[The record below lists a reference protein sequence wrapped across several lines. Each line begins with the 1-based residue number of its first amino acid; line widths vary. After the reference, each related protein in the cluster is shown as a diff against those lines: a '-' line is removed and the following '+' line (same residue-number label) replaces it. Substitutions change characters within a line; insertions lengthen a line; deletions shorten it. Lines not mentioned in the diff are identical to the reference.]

1 MSWAAQEF
9 EGLELGDARRTQ
21 RLIKLVDDLSAQP
34 TGSIPLA
41 CGGWP
46 ETKAAYR
53 LLDNPAVEWREI
65 LEVHTTRTVERMA
78 GQPVVLCIQDT
89 TELDFTS
96 QPGIAGLGRLSYE
109 AQHGMYVHP
118 TLAVT
123 PAGVALGVL
132 DAWMWARKPK
142 DQPDIKEST
151 RWVEGYGIVADLAE
165 TVPDTRLVYVADR
178 EGDIRAL
185 IDVAARRGTPADWL
199 IRSKH
204 HRKTTTGAKLWD
216 RLAQSAPLGEV
227 EFTLPA
233 APDRPARLVRQTLY
247 RQVVTLPAHHG
258 QPAVTVTA
266 ILAREEQPP
275 AGQTAIEW
283 RLLTNRTAETLE
295 AVVELIDWYRRRWLV
310 EIFFRIWKS
319 GCRVE
324 ALQLGTLER
333 LERALVIDL
342 IIAWRILHLV
352 TWGRDCPNLP
362 CDVVFDPEEW
372 QAAWIV
378 AHRCPPPETPPPLGQ
393 MVRLI
398 AGFGGFLGRKHD
410 GHPGPK
416 AIWEGM
422 QKVRAFAIALEAR
435 QVAYAEDAIK
445 LWVIGCRRG
454 GQGHR

>member
-1 MSWAAQEF
+1 MSWAAQEV
-9 EGLELGDARRTQ
+9 EGLELGDVRRTQ
-21 RLIKLVDDLSAQP
+21 RLIKLVNDLSAQP

-53 LLDNPAVEWREI
+53 LLDNPAVAWREI
-65 LEVHTTRTVERMA
+65 LEVHTTRTVERMQ

-89 TELDFTS
+89 TELDFTAP
-96 QPGIAGLGRLSYE
+96 PGIAGLGRLSYE
-109 AQHGMYVHP
+109 AQHGLYVHP

-142 DQPDIKEST
+142 DQPDIKESI
-151 RWVEGYGIVADLAE
+151 RWVEGYEIVADLAE

-178 EGDIRAL
+178 EGDRRAL
-185 IDVAARRGTPADWL
+185 MDAAARRGHSADWL
-199 IRSKH
+199 VRAKH
-204 HRKTTTGAKLWD
+204 DRNTADGDKRWA
-216 RLAQSAPLGEV
+216 RLAQSEPLGQV
-227 EFTLPA
+227 EFTRPA
-233 APDRPARLVRQTLY
+233 APNRPARVVRQPLY
-247 RQVVTLPAHHG
+247 RERLTLPARQG
-258 QPAVTVTA
+258 APVVTVTA

-275 AGQTAIEW
+275 AGEKAIEW

-319 GCRVE
+319 GCRIE
-324 ALQLGTLER
+324 ALQLGTRER
-333 LERALVIDL
+333 LERALVIYL

-352 TWGRDCPNLP
+352 TWGRDCPHLP
-362 CDVVFDPEEW
+362 GDVVFDPEAW

-378 AHRCPPPETPPPLGQ
+378 AHRAQPPETPPPLGQ
-393 MVRLI
+393 RVRLI

-410 GHPGPK
+410 GYPGPK

-422 QKVRAFAIALEAR
+422 QKVRAFAIALEAGR
-435 QVAYAEDAIK
+435 AVYAGD
-445 LWVIGCRRG
+445 G
-454 GQGHR
+454 

>member
-1 MSWAAQEF
+1 M
-9 EGLELGDARRTQ
+9 GDARRTR
-21 RLIKLVDDLSAQP
+21 RLIKLVEALAAAA

-41 CGGWP
+41 SGGWA

-53 LLDNPAVEWREI
+53 LLDNEALDWREM
-65 LEVHTTRTVERMA
+65 LEVHTRRTVERMR

-96 QPGIAGLGRLSYE
+96 QPGIAGLGRLSYD
-109 AQHGMYVHP
+109 AQHGLYVHP

-123 PAGVALGVL
+123 PAGLALGVL
-132 DAWMWARKPK
+132 DAWMWARGPK
-142 DQPDIKEST
+142 ERPAVKEST

-165 TVPDTRLVYVADR
+165 TVPDSRLVYVADR
-178 EGDIRAL
+178 EGDLRAL
-185 IDVAARRGTPADWL
+185 MDTAARRGYPADWL
-199 IRSKH
+199 IRSRH
-204 HRKTTTGAKLWD
+204 DRNTADGDKLWD
-216 RLAQSAPLGEV
+216 RLARSEALGEV

-233 APDRPARLVRQTLY
+233 APGRPARVVRQTLY
-247 RQVVTLPAHHG
+247 RDAVTLPARKG
-258 QPAVTVTA
+258 APAVTATA

-275 AGQTAIEW
+275 TGQQAVAW
-283 RLLTNRTAETLE
+283 RLLTNREADTLE
-295 AVVELIDWYRRRWLV
+295 AVVELIDWYRRRWLA
-310 EIFFRIWKS
+310 EIFFRILKS

-333 LERALVIDL
+333 LERALVIYL

-352 TWGRDCPNLP
+352 TWGRHCPNLP
-362 CDVVFDPEEW
+362 CEVVFDPEEW

-378 AHRCPPPETPPPLGQ
+378 AHRTKPPETPPPLGQ

-416 AIWEGM
+416 TLWEGLQRVQM
-422 QKVRAFAIALEAR
+422 FALGVAAAKA
-435 QVAYAEDAIK
+435 AYASD
-445 LWVIGCRRG
+445 G
-454 GQGHR
+454 

>member
-1 MSWAAQEF
+1 MSWAREEF
-9 EGLELGDARRTQ
+9 KDLKLGDARRTQ

-65 LEVHTTRTVERMA
+65 LEVHTTRTVERLA
-78 GQPVVLCIQDT
+78 SQPVVLCLQDT

-109 AQHGMYVHP
+109 TQHGLYAHP

-123 PAGVALGVL
+123 PAGLALGVL
-132 DAWMWARKPK
+132 DAWLWARKPK

-151 RWVEGYGIVADLAE
+151 RWVEGYEIVADLAE
-165 TVPDTRLVYVADR
+165 TVPDTQLVYVADR
-178 EGDIRAL
+178 EGDLRAL
-185 IDVAARRGTPADWL
+185 IAAAARRGTAADWL
-199 IRSKH
+199 IRAKH
-204 HRKTTTGAKLWD
+204 NRKTSTGEKLWD

-233 APDRPARLVRQTLY
+233 TPARPARPVRQTLY
-247 RQVVTLPAHHG
+247 RTAVTLPAHHD

-266 ILAREEQPP
+266 ILAREEHPP
-275 AGQTAIEW
+275 VGEQAIEW

-295 AVVELIDWYRRRWLV
+295 DVAQLIDWYRKRWLI

-324 ALQLGTLER
+324 ALQLGTWER
-333 LERALVIDL
+333 LERALVIYL

-362 CDVVFDPEEW
+362 CDVVFDPAEW

-378 AHRCPPPETPPPLGQ
+378 AHRTQPPVTPPPLGQ

-422 QKVRAFAIALEAR
+422 QKVSAFAVAFEATHA
-435 QVAYAEDAIK
+435 VY
-445 LWVIGCRRG
+445 VGSG
-454 GQGHR
+454 

>member
-1 MSWAAQEF
+1 MGWAREEF
-9 EGLELGDARRTQ
+9 KDLELGDARRSQ
-21 RLIKLVDDLSAQP
+21 RLIKLVDDLSGQP

-65 LEVHTTRTVERMA
+65 LEVHSTRTVERLA
-78 GQPVVLCIQDT
+78 GQPVVLCLQDT

-109 AQHGMYVHP
+109 AQHGLYVHP

-123 PAGVALGVL
+123 PTGVALGVL

-142 DQPDIKEST
+142 DQPDLKEST
-151 RWVEGYGIVADLAE
+151 RWVEGHEIVADLAD
-165 TVPDTRLVYVADR
+165 TVPDTRLVYIADR
-178 EGDIRAL
+178 EGDLRAL
-185 IDVAARRGTPADWL
+185 IDAAARRGTSADWL
-199 IRSKH
+199 IRSQH
-204 HRKTTTGAKLWD
+204 NRKTTSGEKLWD
-216 RLAQSAPLGEV
+216 RLIQSEPLGEV

-233 APDRPARLVRQTLY
+233 TPARPARSVRQTLY
-247 RQVVTLPAHHG
+247 RTVVTLPAHHG
-258 QPAVTVTA
+258 QPAVPVTA
-266 ILAREEQPP
+266 ILAREEHPP
-275 AGQTAIEW
+275 AGEPAIEW

-295 AVVELIDWYRRRWLV
+295 DVVQLIDWYRKRWLI

-333 LERALVIDL
+333 LERALVIYL

-352 TWGRDCPNLP
+352 TWGRDGPNLP
-362 CDVVFDPEEW
+362 CDVVFDPAEW

-378 AHRCPPPETPPPLGQ
+378 AHRTPPPETPPPLGQ
-393 MVRLI
+393 MVRLV
-398 AGFGGFLGRKHD
+398 AAFGGFLGRKHD
-410 GHPGPK
+410 GYPGPK
-416 AIWEGM
+416 ALWEGM
-422 QKVRAFAIALEAR
+422 QKVSAFAIAFEATR
-435 QVAYAEDAIK
+435 TVYARD
-445 LWVIGCRRG
+445 G
-454 GQGHR
+454 

>member
-1 MSWAAQEF
+1 MSWAQAELHD
-9 EGLELGDARRTQ
+9 LELGDARRTQ

-65 LEVHTTRTVERMA
+65 LEVHTARTVARMA

-109 AQHGMYVHP
+109 AQHGLYAHP

-123 PAGVALGVL
+123 PAGLALGVL

-142 DQPDIKEST
+142 ERPDVKEST
-151 RWVEGYGIVADLAE
+151 RWVEGYEIVADLAE
-165 TVPDTRLVYVADR
+165 AVPDSRLVYVADR
-178 EGDIRAL
+178 EGDLRAL
-185 IDVAARRGTPADWL
+185 IAAAARRGTPADWL
-199 IRSKH
+199 IRSQH
-204 HRKTTTGAKLWD
+204 NRKTTTGEKLWA
-216 RLAQSAPLGEV
+216 RLAQSDALGEV

-247 RQVVTLPAHHG
+247 RTVVTLPAHRG
-258 QPAVTVTA
+258 QPAVTATA
-266 ILAREEQPP
+266 ILAREERPP
-275 AGQTAIEW
+275 AGEKAIAW
-283 RLLTNRTAETLE
+283 RLLTHRAADALE
-295 AVVELIDWYRRRWLV
+295 DVVQLIDWYRKRWLI

-333 LERALVIDL
+333 LERPLVIYL
-342 IIAWRILHLV
+342 MIAWRILHLV

-362 CDVVFDPEEW
+362 CEVVFDPEEW

-378 AHRCPPPETPPPLGQ
+378 AHRAQPPATPPPLGQ

-398 AGFGGFLGRKHD
+398 AGFGGFLGRKSD

-422 QKVRAFAIALEAR
+422 QKVRAFAIGIAAAR
-435 QVAYAEDAIK
+435 ETFISS
-445 LWVIGCRRG
+445 G
-454 GQGHR
+454 

>member
-1 MSWAAQEF
+1 MSWAKQEF
-9 EGLELGDARRTQ
+9 EGLEWGDVRRTR

-41 CGGWP
+41 CTGWA

-53 LLDNPAVEWREI
+53 LLDNPATEWREI
-65 LEVHTTRTVERMA
+65 LEVHTTRTVERMV

-89 TELDFTS
+89 TDLDFTA

-109 AQHGMYVHP
+109 AQHGLYVHP

-142 DQPDIKEST
+142 DQPDVKEST
-151 RWVEGYGIVADLAE
+151 RWVEGYEIVADLAE
-165 TVPDTRLVYVADR
+165 TVPETRLVYVADR
-178 EGDIRAL
+178 EGDLRAL
-185 IDVAARRGTPADWL
+185 IAAAARRGTPADWL

-204 HRKTTTGAKLWD
+204 DRKTTTGEKLWA
-216 RLAQSAPLGEV
+216 RLAQSDPLGEV

-233 APDRPARLVRQTLY
+233 APDRPARSVRQTLY
-247 RQVVTLPAHHG
+247 RTVVTLPAHHG
-258 QPAVTVTA
+258 HPAVTVTA

-275 AGQTAIEW
+275 AGEKVIEW
-283 RLLTNRTAETLE
+283 RLLTNRTADTLE
-295 AVVELIDWYRRRWLV
+295 AVVELIDWYRKRWLI

-333 LERALVIDL
+333 LERALVIYL

-362 CDVVFDPEEW
+362 CNVVFDPEEW

-378 AHRCPPPETPPPLGQ
+378 AHRTQPPETPPPLGQ

-398 AGFGGFLGRKHD
+398 ARFGGFLGRKHD

-416 AIWEGM
+416 ALWEGL
-422 QKVRAFAIALEAR
+422 QKVRAFVIALEAGR
-435 QVAYAEDAIK
+435 AVYAGD
-445 LWVIGCRRG
+445 G
-454 GQGHR
+454 

>member
-1 MSWAAQEF
+1 M
-9 EGLELGDARRTQ
+9 
-21 RLIKLVDDLSAQP
+21 SAQP
-34 TGSIPLA
+34 TGSIPQA

-65 LEVHTTRTVERMA
+65 LDVHSQRTVERMV

-89 TELDFTS
+89 TELDFTT

-142 DQPDIKEST
+142 DQPDVKEST
-151 RWVEGYGIVADLAE
+151 RWVEGYAIVADLAE
-165 TVPDTRLVYVADR
+165 TVPDSRLVYVADR
-178 EGDIRAL
+178 EGDLRAL
-185 IDVAARRGTPADWL
+185 IDAAARRGTPADWL

-204 HRKTTTGAKLWD
+204 NRKTTTGEKLWD
-216 RLAQSAPLGEV
+216 RLAQSDPLGEV
-227 EFTLPA
+227 EFILPA
-233 APDRPARLVRQTLY
+233 APDRPARPVRQTLY
-247 RQVVTLPAHHG
+247 REVVTLPAHHG
-258 QPAVTVTA
+258 QPTVTVTA
-266 ILAREEQPP
+266 ILAREERPP
-275 AGQTAIEW
+275 AGEKAIEW

-295 AVVELIDWYRRRWLV
+295 QMVELIDWYRRRWLV

-324 ALQLGTLER
+324 ALQLATLER
-333 LERALVIDL
+333 LERALVLYL

-378 AHRCPPPETPPPLGQ
+378 AYRAKPPETPPPLGQ

-422 QKVRAFAIALEAR
+422 QKVRAFAIALEVGR
-435 QVAYAEDAIK
+435 VVYAGD
-445 LWVIGCRRG
+445 G
-454 GQGHR
+454 